1 MNDDLLLRFF
11 EVFSYLLMGYLFGVI
26 HVIILL
32 RSRK

>member
-11 EVFSYLLMGYLFGVI
+11 EIFSYLLMGYLFGAIHIVI
-26 HVIILL
+26 VL